1 MASRRL
7 TTLLYAATMGLGGF
21 LLFQVQPVLAKYIL
35 PWFGGSATTWIVC
48 MLFFQVALLAGYAYV
63 YAVTRPLPVR
73 LQALLHVVL
82 LVAVMVLLP
91 ITPSD
96 GWKPLDPD
104 NPTARIV
111 ALLTISVGG
120 PYVLL
125 ATTSPL
131 LQRWLTRVDP
141 GIKVSRLFAISNFGS
156 FLGLLSYP
164 FIFERLLSSQEQT
177 RLWSF
182 AFVVYALLFA
192 LCALLA
198 FRQRERPAEA
208 AATAAAASAR
218 KGGPA
223 LLWIVYSALGS
234 VLLLA
239 TTNQITQWSAVVPF
253 LWIAPLS
260 LYLLTFVIAFGD
272 QRLYSRPAFTITFL
286 LLAALAYVLPAPEDF
301 ATLLLGVTLQCAALF
316 AGCMI
321 CHAEM
326 VRIQPEPVRLP
337 GFYLATALGGA
348 LGGLAVAL
356 LAPLLF
362 RDYWEQGLAIV
373 AVAALA
379 LRLNA
384 SAKGGERD
392 PAGAGPWLRRPA
404 GIALAGSAAIFLA
417 AMSYQLVAE
426 VMASREVVERIRNFY
441 GVVKVFKEAEDDPEE
456 ASLVMQQA
464 GIDQGSQFT
473 APARRNEP
481 ACAFTRG
488 SGVGHAIFRNARR
501 RADPEAP
508 VRIGIVGLGAGMIAA
523 HGRSGDLIRYY
534 ELNPAVKEL
543 VDRHFSFVRDT
554 PAKVEVAL
562 GDGRLVLEREAE
574 GGRSQ
579 AYDVIVMNA
588 FRGASPPMHL
598 MTKEAFEV
606 YLAHLAPDGVL
617 AINFEL
623 DTFEIAPL
631 HRGLAAASGLE
642 VNWVETVADVEGCD
656 DPISWALYTR
666 DKAFWQ
672 VPEVKAALSP
682 WRDRSDSKLL
692 WTDRSSNLMSIIKW

>member
-1 MASRRL
+1 MTSRRL

-21 LLFQVQPVLAKYIL
+21 LLFQVQPVMAKFIL
-35 PWFGGSATTWIVC
+35 PWFGGSASTWIVC

-73 LQALLHVVL
+73 AQALLQVGLLLLAVL
-82 LVAVMVLLP
+82 ALLP
-91 ITPSD
+91 ITPAD
-96 GWKPLDPD
+96 GWKPVEAGDP
-104 NPTARIV
+104 TWRIV
-111 ALLTISVGG
+111 ALLAVSVGG

-131 LQRWLTRVDP
+131 LQRWLARIDP
-141 GIKVSRLFAISNFGS
+141 GIAVSRLFAVSNFGS

-164 FIFERLLSSQEQT
+164 FLFERLLSSPEQT
-177 RLWSF
+177 ELWSM
-182 AFVVYALLFA
+182 AFSGYAVLFTF
-192 LCALLA
+192 CAMLA
-198 FRQRERPAEA
+198 FRQREA
-208 AATAAAASAR
+208 AADMPADGKPAGAR
-218 KGGPA
+218 QGGPA

-272 QRLYSRPAFTITFL
+272 QGLYSRRAFTIAFL
-286 LLAALAYVLPAPEDF
+286 VLAALAYVLPAPDSFE
-301 ATLLLGVTLQCAALF
+301 TLLLGITLQCATLF

-356 LAPLLF
+356 LAPLVF
-362 RDYWEQGLAIV
+362 RDFWEQGLAIV

-379 LRLNA
+379 LRLTA
-384 SAKGGERD
+384 GE
-392 PAGAGPWLRRPA
+392 AGWLRRP
-404 GIALAGSAAIFLA
+404 GGRALAASAAVFVLA
-417 AMSYQLVAE
+417 MGFQLASEVA
-426 VMASREVVERIRNFY
+426 ASRDVVERIRNFY
-441 GVVKVFKEAEDDPEE
+441 GVVKVVKETGDDPDE

-464 GIDQGSQFT
+464 GIDQGSQFLV
-473 APARRNEP
+473 PARRNEP
-481 ACAFTRG
+481 ACAFTAG

-501 RADPEAP
+501 RADPNAP

-523 HGRSGDLIRYY
+523 HGREGDLIRYY
-534 ELNPAVKEL
+534 ELNPAVKAL

-554 PAKVEVAL
+554 KARVEVAL
-562 GDGRLVLEREAE
+562 GDGRLVLEREAQA
-574 GGRSQ
+574 GSQ
-579 AYDVIVMNA
+579 RFDVIVMNA

-598 MTKEAFEV
+598 MTKEAFDV

-642 VNWVETVADVEGCD
+642 VNWVETVADAEGCD

-666 DKAFWQ
+666 DKGFWQ

-682 WRDRSDSKLL
+682 WRDRSESKLL
-692 WTDRSSNLMSIIKW
+692 WTDRDSNLMSIIKW

>member
-1 MASRRL
+1 MTAQRL

-21 LLFQVQPVLAKYIL
+21 LLFQVQPVMAKYIL
-35 PWFGGSATTWIVC
+35 PWFGGSASTWIVC

-73 LQALLHVVL
+73 VQAVLHVAL
-82 LVAVMVLLP
+82 LVAVLVLLP

-96 GWKPLDPD
+96 GWKPLDAGD
-104 NPTARIV
+104 PTLRIV
-111 ALLTISVGG
+111 ALLAVSVGG
-120 PYVLL
+120 PYVVL

-131 LQRWLTRVDP
+131 LQRWLARSDP
-141 GIKVSRLFAISNFGS
+141 GIAVSRLFAISNLGS

-164 FIFERLLSSQEQT
+164 FLFERFLSSQEQT
-177 RLWSF
+177 RLWSL
-182 AFVVYALLFA
+182 AFVAYALLFA
-192 LCALLA
+192 LCAALA
-198 FRQRERPAEA
+198 LRHRETPTAAQAAPA
-208 AATAAAASAR
+208 AAGGAR
-218 KGGPA
+218 QGGPA

-272 QRLYSRPAFTITFL
+272 QRLYSRPVFTIAFL
-286 LLAALAYVLPAPEDF
+286 LLAALAYALPVPDSFE
-301 ATLLLGVTLQCAALF
+301 TLLVGVVLQCAVLF

-348 LGGLAVAL
+348 VGGLAVAL
-356 LAPLLF
+356 LAPLLL
-362 RDYWEQGLAIV
+362 RDYWEQGLAVIV
-373 AVAALA
+373 VSALA

-384 SAKGGERD
+384 GEPGWLKRAGGK
-392 PAGAGPWLRRPA
+392 
-404 GIALAGSAAIFLA
+404 ALAGSAAVF
-417 AMSYQLVAE
+417 LVAIGLQLAHE
-426 VMASREVVERIRNFY
+426 VTAAREVVERIRNFY
-441 GVVKVFKEAEDDPEE
+441 GVVKVVKESEDDPEE

-464 GIDQGSQFT
+464 GIDQGSQFL

-481 ACAFTRG
+481 ACAFTAG

-501 RADPEAP
+501 RADPNAT

-523 HGRSGDLIRYY
+523 HGRAGDLIRYY
-534 ELNPAVKEL
+534 ELNPAVKTL

-554 PAKVEVAL
+554 VAQVEVAL
-562 GDGRLVLEREAE
+562 GDGRLVLEREAQ
-574 GGRSQ
+574 GGGSQ
-579 AYDVIVMNA
+579 RFDVIVMNA

-598 MTKEAFEV
+598 MTKEAFDV

-666 DKAFWQ
+666 DKGFWQ

-682 WRDRSDSKLL
+682 WRDRSDAKLL
-692 WTDRSSNLMSIIKW
+692 WTDRDSNLMSIIKW

>member
-1 MASRRL
+1 MTSRRL

-21 LLFQVQPVLAKYIL
+21 LLFQVQPVMAKFIL
-35 PWFGGSATTWIVC
+35 PWFGGSASTWIVC

-73 LQALLHVVL
+73 AQALLQVGLLLLAVL
-82 LVAVMVLLP
+82 AFLP
-91 ITPSD
+91 ITPAD
-96 GWKPLDPD
+96 GWKPVEAGDP
-104 NPTARIV
+104 TWRIV
-111 ALLTISVGG
+111 ALLAVSVGG

-131 LQRWLTRVDP
+131 LQRWLARIDP
-141 GIKVSRLFAISNFGS
+141 GIAVSRLFAVSNFGS

-164 FIFERLLSSQEQT
+164 FLFERLLSSPEQT
-177 RLWSF
+177 ELWSM
-182 AFVVYALLFA
+182 AFSGYAVLFTF
-192 LCALLA
+192 CAMLA
-198 FRQRERPAEA
+198 FREREA
-208 AATAAAASAR
+208 AADMPADGNPTGAR
-218 KGGPA
+218 QGGPA

-272 QRLYSRPAFTITFL
+272 QGLYSRRAFTIAFL
-286 LLAALAYVLPAPEDF
+286 VLAALAYVLPAPDSFE
-301 ATLLLGVTLQCAALF
+301 TLLLGITLQCATLF

-356 LAPLLF
+356 LAPLVF
-362 RDYWEQGLAIV
+362 RDFWEQGLAIV

-379 LRLNA
+379 LRLTA
-384 SAKGGERD
+384 GE
-392 PAGAGPWLRRPA
+392 AGWLRRP
-404 GIALAGSAAIFLA
+404 GGRALAASAAVFVLA
-417 AMSYQLVAE
+417 MGFQLASEVA
-426 VMASREVVERIRNFY
+426 ASRDVVERIRNFY
-441 GVVKVFKEAEDDPEE
+441 GVVKVVKETGDDPDE

-464 GIDQGSQFT
+464 GIDQGSQFLV
-473 APARRNEP
+473 PARRNEP
-481 ACAFTRG
+481 ACAFTAG

-501 RADPEAP
+501 RADPNAP

-523 HGRSGDLIRYY
+523 HGREGDLIRYY
-534 ELNPAVKEL
+534 ELNPAVKAL

-554 PAKVEVAL
+554 KARVEVAL
-562 GDGRLVLEREAE
+562 GDGRLVLEREAQA
-574 GGRSQ
+574 GSQ
-579 AYDVIVMNA
+579 RFDVIVMNA

-598 MTKEAFEV
+598 MTKEAFDV

-642 VNWVETVADVEGCD
+642 VNWVETVADVDGCD

-666 DKAFWQ
+666 DKGFWQ

-682 WRDRSDSKLL
+682 WRDRSESKLL
-692 WTDRSSNLMSIIKW
+692 WTDRDSNLMSIIKW

>member
-1 MASRRL
+1 MPSLRL
-7 TTLLYAATMGLGGF
+7 VTFLYAATMGLGGF
-21 LLFQVQPVLAKYIL
+21 LLFQVQPVMAKYIL
-35 PWFGGSATTWIVC
+35 PWFGGSASTWIVC

-73 LQALLHVVL
+73 GQALLQIAL
-82 LVAVMVLLP
+82 LFAAALLLP

-96 GWKPLDPD
+96 GWKPADAADP
-104 NPTARIV
+104 TLRIV
-111 ALLTISVGG
+111 TLLAVSVGG

-131 LQRWLTRVDP
+131 LQRWLARSGS
-141 GIKVSRLFAISNFGS
+141 GIEVSRLFAVSNFGS

-164 FIFERLLSSQEQT
+164 FLFERVLSSQEQT
-177 RLWSF
+177 RLWST
-182 AFVVYALLFA
+182 AFIAYGLLFA
-192 LCALLA
+192 LCAVLA
-198 FRQRERPAEA
+198 FRQRELAAEA
-208 AATAAAASAR
+208 PAAGMPVGAPQ
-218 KGGPA
+218 GGPA
-223 LLWIVYSALGS
+223 SLWIAYSALGS

-272 QRLYSRPAFTITFL
+272 QGLYSRPAFTIAFL
-286 LLAALAYVLPAPEDF
+286 LLAALSYALPTPDSFE
-301 ATLLLGVTLQCAALF
+301 TLLLGVTLQCATLF

-356 LAPLLF
+356 VAPLVF
-362 RDYWEQGLAIV
+362 RDYWEQGLAIIAV
-373 AVAALA
+373 AVLA
-379 LRLNA
+379 LRLCSGEAGLLRRAGGRALAA
-384 SAKGGERD
+384 SA
-392 PAGAGPWLRRPA
+392 AV
-404 GIALAGSAAIFLA
+404 FLA
-417 AMSYQLVAE
+417 AIGFQL
-426 VMASREVVERIRNFY
+426 ASEMTASHELVERIRNFY
-441 GVVKVFKEAEDDPEE
+441 GVVKVVREAQDDPEE
-456 ASLVMQQA
+456 ASLVMMQA
-464 GIDQGSQFT
+464 GIDQGSQFL

-481 ACAFTRG
+481 ACAFTAG

-501 RADPEAP
+501 RAEPNAP
-508 VRIGIVGLGAGMIAA
+508 IRIGIVGLGAGMIAA
-523 HGRSGDLIRYY
+523 HGREGDLIRYY
-534 ELNPAVKEL
+534 ELNPAVKTL
-543 VDRHFSFVRDT
+543 VDRNFSFTRDSR
-554 PAKVEVAL
+554 AKVEVAL
-562 GDGRLVLEREAE
+562 GDGRLVLEREALA
-574 GGRSQ
+574 GSQ
-579 AYDVIVMNA
+579 RFDVIIMNA

-598 MTKEAFEV
+598 MTKEAFDV

-642 VNWVETVADVEGCD
+642 VNWVETSADVEGCD

-666 DKAFWQ
+666 DKGFWQ

-692 WTDRSSNLMSIIKW
+692 WTDRDSNLMSIIKW